1 MISLGMLGL
10 NTIWGAIKMDY
21 QRMKEAIQ
29 RMMEAN
35 YPDFIQALISIET
48 GVEDRDYLK
57 ESYYHYIN
65 DDGSKLLSNDL
76 ANYKGEF

>member
-1 MISLGMLGL
+1 
-10 NTIWGAIKMDY
+10 MDY

-57 ESYYHYIN
+57 ESYCHYIRE
-65 DDGSKLLSNDL
+65 DGSKLLSNDL
-76 ANYKGEF
+76 THYKEEC

>member
-1 MISLGMLGL
+1 
-10 NTIWGAIKMDY
+10 
-21 QRMKEAIQ
+21 MKEAIQ